1 MLTDI
6 SAVSSAIAMEPKKFE
21 RTVARDFAEVVVS
34 ERKADVALL
43 APLTHLPFSP
53 WD

>member
-1 MLTDI
+1 
-6 SAVSSAIAMEPKKFE
+6 MEPEKFE
-21 RTVARDFAEVVVS
+21 RTVARDIAEVVVS

-43 APLTHLPFSP
+43 ATAYSSAISP